1 MQQTRHFKQ
10 RLSQRGVTRKMV
22 DFTLDYGKVDG
33 DRWVLDRKNTDRM
46 IEQLENELR
55 VAKKIRDKGGTIVIT
70 EELQKIT
77 RLSRLIIEKVAIKI
91 Y

>member
-1 MQQTRHFKQ
+1 MQQTQHFKQ

-77 RLSRLIIEKVAIKI
+77 RLSRLIIEKVTIKI

>member
-1 MQQTRHFKQ
+1 MQQTQHFKQ

-55 VAKKIRDKGGTIVIT
+55 VAKKIRDKGGIVVVADEDALIT
-70 EELQKIT
+70 VYNYD
-77 RLSRLIIEKVAIKI
+77 SRRNQYK
-91 Y
+91 

>member
-1 MQQTRHFKQ
+1 MQQTQHFKQ